1 MERKLLDAVAAFL
14 ILIMLVRF
22 GGMAQAE
29 DKKSGMMKLSVSSP
43 EFAQGDRIPVKYTC
57 DGEDVSPP
65 IYWNKGPAA
74 TQSYALIA
82 DDPDAPRGT
91 FTHWVMY
98 NIPSGVTRLE
108 EYVTAVDR
116 LDDGTMQ
123 GKNSYDKLGYGGP
136 CPPPGKP
143 HRYRFN
149 VYALDS
155 RIDLGPGASKDDL
168 LKAMNGHVLAQGEL
182 MGTYGR

>member
-1 MERKLLDAVAAFL
+1 MGRKLLDVAAAFL
-14 ILIMLVRF
+14 ILVMLVRF

-29 DKKSGMMKLSVSSP
+29 NKAGAMKLSVSSP
-43 EFAQGDRIPVKYTC
+43 GFAQGDRIPVKYTC
-57 DGEDVSPP
+57 DGEGVSPP
-65 IYWNKGPAA
+65 VYWSKGPAA

-108 EYVTAVDR
+108 EHVTAVDR
-116 LDDGTMQ
+116 LDDGTIQ
-123 GKNSYDKLGYGGP
+123 GKNSNDKVGYAGP

-149 VYALDS
+149 LYALDS
-155 RIDLGPGASKDDL
+155 LLDLGPGASKADL
-168 LKAMNGHVLAQGEL
+168 LNAMNGHVLAQGEL